1 MNGVHIIE
9 RERNRQ
15 LLDEGFN
22 CVRDDKY
29 THEQL
34 AEAAACYAT
43 PFHDRPF
50 PVRDGQPPLI
60 WPWEKKWWK
69 PTPKDR
75 IRELAKAGALIAA
88 EIDRLLRIKS

>member
-29 THEQL
+29 INEEL
-34 AEAAACYAT
+34 ALATVSYAM
-43 PFHDRPF
+43 
-50 PVRDGQPPLI
+50 PPRKRSFDWQFI
-60 WPWEKKWWK
+60 YWPWDEKWWK

-75 IRELAKAGALIAA
+75 VRELAKAGALIAA